1 MCRHD
6 ATRQAHSIFN
16 SSLEARLDIATES
29 QDKDNIA
36 ALRAQVTAQQL
47 ELEALRSQLAD
58 LIRHDPLT
66 GVMNRRTLVEML
78 GAELQRSHR
87 TGHPFCFAMLNID
100 HFKAI
105 NEQYGTPAGDM
116 VLKTFSGASIKLLR
130 VLDRFGRLEGDRFG
144 IVLPATWLDSGII
157 AMNRL
162 SAAVAACNWSGITPG
177 TMVTF
182 SAGLTTNAPGDTA
195 DRMVQRAEQALLQAK
210 AEGRNRTVTIEDALP
225 EMPVLD
231 D

>member
-1 MCRHD
+1 MCSSFLENRLNL
-6 ATRQAHSIFN
+6 ATQ
-16 SSLEARLDIATES
+16 S
-29 QDKDNIA
+29 QDADTIA
-36 ALRAQVTAQQL
+36 SLRLQVATQQREIELLRA
-47 ELEALRSQLAD
+47 ELAE
-58 LIRHDPLT
+58 LIRVDPLT
-66 GVMNRRTLVEML
+66 GVMNRRTLEEML
-78 GAELQRSHR
+78 AAELQRSHR
-87 TGHPFCFAMLNID
+87 TGHPFCFAMLSID

-105 NEQYGTPAGDM
+105 NERFGTPAGDS

-162 SAAVAACNWSGITPG
+162 SAAVAACNWEGITPG
-177 TMVTF
+177 MAVTF
-182 SAGLTTNAPGDTA
+182 SAGLTTNAPADTA

-210 AEGRNRTVTIEDALP
+210 SEGRNRTVTIEDALP
-225 EMPVLD
+225 DMPMLD